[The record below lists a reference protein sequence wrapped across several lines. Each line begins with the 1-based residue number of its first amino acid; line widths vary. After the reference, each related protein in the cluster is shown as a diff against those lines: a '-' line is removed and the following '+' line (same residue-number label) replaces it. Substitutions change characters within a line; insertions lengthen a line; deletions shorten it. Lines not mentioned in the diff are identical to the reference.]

1 MRTLLLVFVV
11 LGFQLVLAVVIM
23 AALIVKPANPA
34 APPPPA
40 LTATDLDRLRGLLPG
55 GDPRRLLEGGPVPI
69 RLGARDI
76 DLLMQQA
83 LLRLP
88 ALRHAQAQA
97 TLDDGWGLLRLTL
110 AIPPVGPLGDTIPIM
125 VRVRASH
132 GALAIDEARVGS
144 IPVPGWLAEGV
155 LRAAPWLLPP
165 SAARSMAQGLREA
178 WLGTSGW
185 AIGRQRLEFAYAP
198 QRDLAR
204 RLADSGRDLVLPA
217 ADRARIAHYLDHA
230 GWLAAAG
237 GRPTQPMVAMLRDV
251 VAEAENRTRQGGD
264 PLAESRAAVLG
275 LAIYAVGRGE
285 LAARVLGVAVPAR
298 PIVPLTLLERQDLAQ
313 HWLVSA
319 ALTLEADARTA
330 DAIGVFKE
338 VLDSRGG
345 SGFSFA
351 DLAADRAGV
360 RFGEAARADP
370 RRWQAR
376 IATTARETDLMP
388 RIDALPEA
396 LQEPEFMR
404 RFQARDNEAW
414 ARMRA
419 EIERRVSLCR
429 FFALPG

>member
-1 MRTLLLVFVV
+1 MRTLLLVFAV
-11 LGFQLVLAVVIM
+11 LILQIIVAV
-23 AALIVKPANPA
+23 ALIAVLVIKPADPAA
-34 APPPPA
+34 APPPA
-40 LTATDLDRLRGLLPG
+40 ITANDLDRMRALLPG
-55 GDPRRLLEGGPVPI
+55 GDPRRLIDGRPIPI

-76 DLLMQQA
+76 DLLLQQA

-88 ALRHAQAQA
+88 ALRNVHAQA
-97 TLDDGWGLLRLTL
+97 TLDEGWGLLRLTL
-110 AIPPVGPLGDTIPIM
+110 AIPRVGPLGDTIPLV
-125 VRVRASH
+125 VRVRAAD

-144 IPVPGWLAEGV
+144 IPVPGWLAEGI
-155 LRAAPWLLPP
+155 LRTAPWLLPP
-165 SAARSMAQGLREA
+165 SVARTMAQGLREA
-178 WLGTSGW
+178 WQGTSGW

-230 GWLAAAG
+230 SWLASMG

-251 VAEAENRTRQGGD
+251 VAEAESRTRQGGD
-264 PLAESRAAVLG
+264 ALAESRAAVLG
-275 LAIYAVGRGE
+275 LAIYVVGRGE
-285 LAARVLGVAVPAR
+285 LASRALGVAVPAR
-298 PIVPLTLLERQDLAQ
+298 PTVPVTLLGRQDLAQ

-319 ALTLEADARTA
+319 ALALEADARTA

-338 VLDSRGG
+338 LLDSRGG

-376 IATTARETDLMP
+376 IATTGRETDLMP
-388 RIDALPEA
+388 QIDALPEG
-396 LQEPEFMR
+396 LQEPEFLR
-404 RFQARDNEAW
+404 RFQARDSEAW

-419 EIERRVSLCR
+419 EIERRISLCR